1 MRAATYLVL
10 GCLVGCGSADSPG
23 TDAGVDGPEV
33 DAPPVDAPPV
43 DAIPGCVPTPLLAG
57 ARNLEEQGWIV
68 GSRAP
73 ATLTYGADHVR
84 VATTTTTG
92 ERTSGMMMLRHPTAI
107 EAGKPYKLRIEM
119 MVVSVGRHNP
129 ADAGAG
135 ILGAFTPEFGMP
147 PERDQMIYLD
157 SNAVGWA
164 DNSQSFA
171 FNVQDGAYHTYE
183 LSVDE
188 ANVARFS
195 VDGMQALMRSNF
207 LNNGLF
213 AIGDQTNDANLDSV
227 LQIRAITKLCL

>member
-1 MRAATYLVL
+1 M
-10 GCLVGCGSADSPG
+10 
-23 TDAGVDGPEV
+23 
-33 DAPPVDAPPV
+33 
-43 DAIPGCVPTPLLAG
+43 LLDG
-57 ARNLEEQGWIV
+57 ARNLEEQGWVV

-73 ATLTYGADHVR
+73 ATLTYGTDHVR
-84 VATTTTTG
+84 VETTTTAG
-92 ERTSGMMMLRHPTAI
+92 ANTSGMMLLRHPTAI
-107 EAGKPYKLRIEM
+107 EAGKPYKM
-119 MVVSVGRHNP
+119 QVVMQVVSVGRHNQ

-147 PERDQMIYLD
+147 PERLQMIYLD

-171 FNVQDGAYHTYE
+171 FNVVDGAYHTYE

-195 VDGMQALMRSNF
+195 IDGVQALMRSNY

-227 LQIRAITKLCL
+227 MQIRSITRLCL